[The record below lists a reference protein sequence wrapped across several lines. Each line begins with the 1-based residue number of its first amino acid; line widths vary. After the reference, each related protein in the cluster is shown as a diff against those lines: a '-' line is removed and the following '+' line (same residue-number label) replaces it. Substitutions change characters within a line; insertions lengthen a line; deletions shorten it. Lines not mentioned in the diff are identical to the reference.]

1 MRAAFRNLLAAEVVS
16 NFGSMLSRLAIPWL
30 ATLALGVTPFQMG
43 FLLVADVAAG
53 AAGSLALG
61 AVVDRL
67 DKRAVMLGADIAR
80 AAILG
85 ALALAATLEWLSL
98 ALLVIAAA
106 ASGVLTVTF
115 ELARS
120 AWIAQRIDRDELAVR
135 NAQMSMGGSLSETAA
150 FALGGWL
157 YQGLGAVLAL
167 AIDAATY
174 LVSAV
179 FVRGVEKAPVT
190 RAASPPAADAARAL
204 LRDARE
210 GIRAIL
216 ATPILRMLATVEV
229 LVAFAMG
236 LTGTSYMI
244 YVTRDLG
251 FEPGILGMIFA
262 TGGIGALIG
271 AGWAPWLGRLWGE
284 RRAMLLGLAFLALG
298 AFFIP
303 LAQGPTIAGAVL
315 LIAHQIVGD
324 GGRTLYDVHDRTLRQ
339 SRVASGLLARVDA
352 GIRMLGHAATL
363 GGAVGGGALA
373 TALGT
378 RCALYISAAMLALAA
393 VIVFARTDTP

>member
-1 MRAAFRNLLAAEVVS
+1 MRTAYRNLLAAEVVS

-30 ATLALGVTPFQMG
+30 ATLSLGVTPFQMG

-53 AAGSLALG
+53 AAGSLVLG

-67 DKRAVMLGADIAR
+67 DKRAVMLGADLAR
-80 AAILG
+80 AAVLG
-85 ALALAATLEWLSL
+85 ALALAATLEWLSF

-120 AWIAQRIDRDELAVR
+120 AWIAQRIDRDELALR

-174 LVSAV
+174 LVSAA
-179 FVRGVEKAPVT
+179 FVRGVEKAPVA
-190 RAASPPAADAARAL
+190 RALSPGPRDAARAL
-204 LRDARE
+204 LHDARE

-216 ATPILRMLATVEV
+216 AAPILRMLATVEV

-262 TGGIGALIG
+262 AGGIGALIG
-271 AGWAPWLGRLWGE
+271 AGLAPRLGRLWGE
-284 RRAMLLGLAFLALG
+284 RRALLLGLALLSLG

-303 LAQGPTIAGAVL
+303 LAQGPTIASAVL
-315 LIAHQIVGD
+315 LIAHQVVGD
-324 GGRTLYDVHDRTLRQ
+324 GGRTLFDVHDRTLRQ
-339 SRVASGLLARVDA
+339 SRVASEIGRASCRERV
-352 GIRMLGHAATL
+352 
-363 GGAVGGGALA
+363 
-373 TALGT
+373 
-378 RCALYISAAMLALAA
+378 
-393 VIVFARTDTP
+393 

>member
-1 MRAAFRNLLAAEVVS
+1 MRTAYRNLLAAEVVS

-61 AVVDRL
+61 AWVDRL
-67 DKRAVMLGADIAR
+67 DKRAVMLGADVAR
-80 AAILG
+80 AAVLG
-85 ALALAATLEWLSL
+85 ALALAAVLEWLSFG
-98 ALLVIAAA
+98 LLVVAAA

-120 AWIAQRIDRDELAVR
+120 AWIAQRIDRDELALR

-150 FALGGWL
+150 FAIGGWL

-174 LVSAV
+174 LVSAA
-179 FVRGVEKAPVT
+179 FVRGVETAPVA
-190 RAASPPAADAARAL
+190 RAAPPAPAARSL
-204 LRDARE
+204 LNDARE
-210 GIRAIL
+210 GVRAIL
-216 ATPILRMLATVEV
+216 AAPILRMLATVEV
-229 LVAFAMG
+229 LVAFAMS
-236 LTGTSYMI
+236 LAGTSYMI
-244 YVTRDLG
+244 YVARDLG

-262 TGGIGALIG
+262 TGGIGALVG
-271 AGWAPWLGRLWGE
+271 AGLAPRLGRRWGE
-284 RRAMLLGLAFLALG
+284 RRAMLLGLALLALG

-303 LAQGPTIAGAVL
+303 LAEGPTLAGAVL

-324 GGRTLYDVHDRTLRQ
+324 GGRTLFDVHDRTLRQ

-352 GIRMLGHAATL
+352 GIRTLGHAATL
-363 GGAVGGGALA
+363 AGAVGGGALA

-378 RCALYISAAMLALAA
+378 RSALYISAAILAIAA
-393 VIVFARTDTP
+393 LVVLARTDTP